1 MKIYSMMNLIHDTRF
16 TLFLNRL
23 QIVCRAFVDS
33 LKRDCRTFGDRFLS
47 DLESNFIAIWRA
59 ISPQGQRQTFVLTS
73 QNVQEREEENKN
85 LVFYITKK
93 LPYYLYRYLTNNT
106 KHRYLSIYDSNN
118 IKLTMLIHDI
128 SVNKSIY
135 IYLYRYIH
143 IYI

>member
-1 MKIYSMMNLIHDTRF
+1 M
-16 TLFLNRL
+16 
-23 QIVCRAFVDS
+23 
-33 LKRDCRTFGDRFLS
+33 
-47 DLESNFIAIWRA
+47 
-59 ISPQGQRQTFVLTS
+59 LTS
-73 QNVQEREEENKN
+73 QNVQEREEENEN

-106 KHRYLSIYDSNN
+106 KHRYLSIYDSNH
-118 IKLTMLIHDI
+118 IKLTKLIYDI